1 MHYIQILSFLACAQ
15 VAFANPILQQSR
27 AKSAANDATQSVKAA
42 SNSTGNNIT
51 NDSVQRAADGFAQDA
66 GIVSNAINAMTS
78 MTDQNA
84 IKATAQ
90 RAFDAESDE
99 DNQRK
104 VLAAAAGTAGNS
116 ANSKIQKYTPTVL
129 NGLKAIT
136 KDPSPDSVQKNT
148 QMMEDPRNANILPS
162 ITQLS
167 NAALDAMGLA
177 QTAPELKMTTGAS
190 GNGDSTN
197 GGSGNNGGNS
207 QKGSTNN

>member
-1 MHYIQILSFLACAQ
+1 MHYIQILSILACAQ

-148 QMMEDPRNANILPS
+148 QMMEDPRYVTI
-162 ITQLS
+162 
-167 NAALDAMGLA
+167 
-177 QTAPELKMTTGAS
+177 AP
-190 GNGDSTN
+190 
-197 GGSGNNGGNS
+197 
-207 QKGSTNN
+207 Q